1 MEKIAKSENND
12 VKKSIIRTTIKNE
25 NLLARKME
33 MDKIRKKGNKKLN
46 NALKHKSDRGTKVE
60 GILATKIQQSIDRA
74 KFVQHARKSGWDQIN
89 KSINIRPSTLEKE
102 EPAKTQA
109 QIEQEQED
117 EYVKQFYTNDS
128 EAKEEE
134 KKKVDQ
140 PKNGNVFALL
150 DEAEA

>member
-89 KSINIRPSTLEKE
+89 KSINIRPSTLENE

-117 EYVKQFYTNDS
+117 EYVRQFYTNDS
-128 EAKEEE
+128 EPKEEE